1 MKRLLILLLLFSSV
15 ASAQNIPGYTY
26 FNSRQDI
33 FTLRARAGMHLPGG
47 SGSPVLASGQ
57 WVGSGAIW
65 VDTVGMKVYVKYG
78 TSWAEVG
85 GGSELTPLG
94 SGYPLLHEGVGVK
107 SFLASNGLT
116 ADSATSGQVGVKLGG
131 ALLSNTTIAAGNRQ
145 LALSWDSLA
154 TSTGGLRMTST
165 SSQNGT
171 KMMQVMNFTQS
182 TTATTNPAY
191 LIYGDL
197 NRLGTGS
204 ISFNAGFRAGVSGGI
219 VNRGI
224 LLSAGHGIGAT
235 ANEASYGVDATVYT
249 SGTIT
254 GRYGEGPLVGGSFVA
269 QGGSRGSSSGWYGT
283 STTGIKAQASLSHTS
298 ASTDSTFTATAGDFV
313 TVTNGSGTA
322 IGAKITTTYNSGIG
336 GTPKLYGLI
345 VTGATTEKPLSGF
358 LATSNTPNSI
368 VHIGPAAS
376 GYASLMIEETATA
389 PSSPVDGMMWHYAD
403 SLYFR
408 SGSTTYNLT
417 HLTESG
423 SGGVTQDLQDVLD
436 EGGWLTSGHV
446 INQDGYSLQWNG
458 PNFFK
463 DTTTTQITH
472 ADFNSGID
480 YLVKSTSTEDTTI
493 NFQLNVADFFKATA
507 STNGSQSAI
516 WMQPTS
522 GNAHY
527 FLGHTDSLGTLIR
540 SGVRGDDHYGLLY
553 SVFDTD
559 SAYVRTRGHEGLK
572 LYGGS
577 NGIYE
582 LANVPTYDGSGGS
595 ALVID
600 SDNRIYK
607 TSITGDGTTVVIN
620 SDVSSSASTSAQD
633 ITGMSWT
640 ATSGTLYEFEA
651 VIFYTTS
658 DATIGAQFGINGPA
672 SPTYVTFQN
681 LTPQTATSIA
691 QGAGSDYSV
700 RGVSSATILQ
710 QGCAV
715 VRGFIQTSSTGTVTI
730 RFAPET
736 ATASGV
742 VIKAGSRVKYW
753 ARH

>member
-107 SFLASNGLT
+107 SIAASDGLSLDTLVSGEIT
-116 ADSATSGQVGVKLGG
+116 ARLGG
-131 ALLSNTTIAAGNRQ
+131 TLTQARTITGGANLLSISHTLTNGTGLRLSSLSTTGTGDTSRVLSAIYRGVNSTGNRT
-145 LALSWDSLA
+145 
-154 TSTGGLRMTST
+154 TSTAYFENTKTGGGMTGTKSIGIDVLVGDSTST
-165 SSQNGT
+165 S
-171 KMMQVMNFTQS
+171 
-182 TTATTNPAY
+182 TTPIG
-191 LIYGDL
+191 LRI
-197 NRLGTGS
+197 
-204 ISFNAGFRAGVSGGI
+204 NAI
-219 VNRGI
+219 
-224 LLSAGHGIGAT
+224 
-235 ANEASYGVDATVYT
+235 
-249 SGTIT
+249 
-254 GRYGEGPLVGGSFVA
+254 
-269 QGGSRGSSSGWYGT
+269 
-283 STTGIKAQASLSHTS
+283 
-298 ASTDSTFTATAGDFV
+298 
-313 TVTNGSGTA
+313 
-322 IGAKITTTYNSGIG
+322 YNSGNG
-336 GTPKLYGLI
+336 GDASLLLNTYNTATNGNSTFNGLKINTQGNTSARSDLNGGASLFINNTATFAGTGTLRQNTGIHSRVYG
-345 VTGATTEKPLSGF
+345 
-358 LATSNTPNSI
+358 SNTKHN
-368 VHIGPAAS
+368 VANW
-376 GYASLMIEETATA
+376 ATA
-389 PSSPVDGMMWHYAD
+389 LNGAKNYAYIAADGVSSFNTDGDTAYYAYVNIGASTSAFSALYIEDGTTPSSLVDGMLWHSGD

-408 SGSTTYNLT
+408 AGSTTYNLT
-417 HLTESG
+417 HAI
-423 SGGVTQDLQDVLD
+423 SGGGTPTWQQTLTQP
-436 EGGWLTSGHV
+436 GGSWLTQANV
-446 INQDGYSLQWNG
+446 INQNGYSMQWNG

-463 DTTTTQITH
+463 DTTVTQITE
-472 ADFNSGID
+472 ASFNSGID
-480 YLVKSTSTEDTTI
+480 YLVKSTSTEDTVI
-493 NFQLNVADFFKATA
+493 NLQLNVADFFKATA
-507 STNGSQSAI
+507 STNGSQSSI

-522 GNAHY
+522 GDAHY

-577 NGIYE
+577 TGVYE
-582 LANVPTYDGSGGS
+582 LANVPTYDGSGGE

-600 SDNRIYK
+600 DDNRVYK
-607 TSITGDGTTVVIN
+607 TSIGGDGTTVVIG

-700 RGVSSATILQ
+700 RGVSSNTILQ

-753 ARH
+753 ARN